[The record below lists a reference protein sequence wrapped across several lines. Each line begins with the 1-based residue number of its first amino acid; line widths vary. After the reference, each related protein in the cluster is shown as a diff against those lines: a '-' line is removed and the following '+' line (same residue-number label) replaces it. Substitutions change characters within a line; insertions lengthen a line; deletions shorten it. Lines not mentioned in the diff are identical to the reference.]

1 MLNHRK
7 ASEVLAKNFNL
18 NGNTADDYMFL
29 SNCIDQAEELEEMH
43 NNLFAQLKRYFE
55 LKNERYRTDDDE
67 IELEYLRVKVSAI
80 FFGKEAGEQK

>member
-18 NGNTADDYMFL
+18 NGSTADDYMFL
-29 SNCIDQAEELEEMH
+29 SNYIDQAEDLEEKH
-43 NNLFAQLKRYFE
+43 NNFFANVKRYFE

-80 FFGKEAGEQK
+80 FFGEKGGEKK